1 MAEKLIVIGGTAA
14 GLSAASRAR
23 KEKPDMEIQVF
34 EKSGF
39 VSYADGLRLCG
50 LHFHAAAVWGCGR
63 AHQRDAVSRV
73 SGGIC
78 GIDDWDDREDG
89 EGSGWKS

>member
-39 VSYADGLRLCG
+39 VSYGEI
-50 LHFHAAAVWGCGR
+50 GR
-63 AHQRDAVSRV
+63 AHV
-73 SGGIC
+73 
-78 GIDDWDDREDG
+78 
-89 EGSGWKS
+89 

>member
-34 EKSGF
+34 ENPDLS
-39 VSYADGLRLCG
+39 AMDLRSSLFC
-50 LHFHAAAVWGCGR
+50 
-63 AHQRDAVSRV
+63 
-73 SGGIC
+73 
-78 GIDDWDDREDG
+78 
-89 EGSGWKS
+89 

>member
-34 EKSGF
+34 ENP
-39 VSYADGLRLCG
+39 GLS
-50 LHFHAAAVWGCGR
+50 AMVPAVFPTL
-63 AHQRDAVSRV
+63 
-73 SGGIC
+73 
-78 GIDDWDDREDG
+78 
-89 EGSGWKS
+89 